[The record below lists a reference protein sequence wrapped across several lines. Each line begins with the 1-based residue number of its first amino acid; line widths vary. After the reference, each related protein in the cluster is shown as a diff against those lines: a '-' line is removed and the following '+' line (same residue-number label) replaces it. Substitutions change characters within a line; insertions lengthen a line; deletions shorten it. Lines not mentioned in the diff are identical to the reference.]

1 MRAVCIAPICG
12 TRHACARRHAQ
23 HCSKGGARVHI
34 GRQARQQVAMCWA
47 ALTCTLLAFSAVG
60 RAHTAEQ
67 PTLPSQGT
75 YPEQC
80 TITTLPPAYRP
91 PRHRLHHRLTVSPPA
106 SLRTHLTGTRSP
118 ARGRL
123 PWGCLIIS
131 TSLSQMRS
139 TEKTVVSNAEALD
152 WLSSGASN

>member
-1 MRAVCIAPICG
+1 MVVFRGKQLRGGRALAP
-12 TRHACARRHAQ
+12 
-23 HCSKGGARVHI
+23 
-34 GRQARQQVAMCWA
+34 
-47 ALTCTLLAFSAVG
+47 ALSG
-60 RAHTAEQ
+60 AHTAGGNKHACHERGLANPAQ
-67 PTLPSQGT
+67 LGSPS
-75 YPEQC
+75 
-80 TITTLPPAYRP
+80 LRP
-91 PRHRLHHRLTVSPPA
+91 QEIKPNLGMIMNNLSILLATARHLDEPLNATCGAIQSSPRLRSHHRLAVSPPA
-106 SLRTHLTGTRSP
+106 SSRTHLTGTRSP